1 MRSSPTRRQFLL
13 TAAAAPFAAAAFGA
27 PAAPLPQRILG
38 KTGVKVPILGLGAD
52 GIMTDA
58 TDRDEVLRFLTG
70 ALDAGI
76 TFFDTAYMY
85 GKNGQSEKNLG
96 LLMRGP
102 RRKEAFLATKTGSR
116 TYDGAMQQ
124 VETSLKRLGTDRL
137 DLLQVHHVTARD
149 DVAAF
154 GKKNGVLAAFARLRD
169 QKVVRFTG
177 LTGHANDPQVAE
189 ALRLY
194 DWDTFMCFA
203 NPARFARPALE
214 EQLPAARKKNL
225 GLIGMKAFGGRPNTL
240 IGAEPGRADA
250 ASLLTFALS
259 QPVALVIVGVTTTHQ
274 LTENLEVARTFA
286 PMPADRQE
294 ALRARIDAGTKPWE
308 R

>member
-1 MRSSPTRRQFLL
+1 MRLARREFLL
-13 TAAAAPFAAAAFGA
+13 AAAAAPLGVAALGAAS
-27 PAAPLPQRILG
+27 APLPQRVLG
-38 KTGVKVPILGLGAD
+38 KTGVRVPILGLGAD
-52 GIMTDA
+52 GIVTDS
-58 TDRDEVLRFLTG
+58 TDKEEVLRFLTG

-96 LLMRGP
+96 LLMRGA

-137 DLLQVHHVTARD
+137 DLFQVHHVTARD
-149 DVAAF
+149 DVASF
-154 GKKNGVLAAFARLRD
+154 GKKHGVLAAFARLRD

-177 LTGHANDPQVAE
+177 LTGHANDPQVVE
-189 ALRLY
+189 ALRRY

-203 NPARFARPALE
+203 NPAKFSRPALE
-214 EQLPAARKKNL
+214 EQFPAAREKNL
-225 GLIGMKAFGGRPNTL
+225 GIIGMKAFGGRPNTL
-240 IGAEPGRADA
+240 IGNAPGRADA
-250 ASLLTFALS
+250 ASLLRFALS
-259 QPVALVIVGVTTTHQ
+259 QPVALVIVGTTTSRQ
-274 LTENLEVARTFA
+274 LAENLEVARSFT
-286 PMPADRQE
+286 PMPAAQQD
-294 ALRARIDAGTKPWE
+294 ALRARIDAGPKPWE